1 MVIMTTI
8 KYFTRLYSSMRLK
21 DLVNYLKIIEFI
33 GEEILCSTI
42 KERMEKI
49 LLEDTLMVCT
59 KNTDNSIYI
68 KK

>member
-1 MVIMTTI
+1 MTTI

-21 DLVNYLKIIEFI
+21 DLVNYRQITESN

-49 LLEDTLMVCT
+49 SPEDTLMVCR
-59 KNTDNSIYI
+59 KNTDN
-68 KK
+68 